1 MKLGNSI
8 MLEQGALGFIR
19 VVRVATKK
27 VKFYKFR
34 KSLVLVQLVLT
45 LEKQQLNLLNH
56 AHLDHCHALENLLS
70 LGITSN

>member
-45 LEKQQLNLLNH
+45 LKK
-56 AHLDHCHALENLLS
+56 
-70 LGITSN
+70 